1 MKLTSEDKAVMIFR
15 NDKEYNGKPFATY
28 SISVSSKDKEGK
40 WVSGYLDCIFKK
52 GVSVENKTK
61 IIIKNAFPTVSQGKD
76 RTFVKW
82 MITDFEIEGQKSND
96 DFMNIP
102 DSIEEEIPWS

>member
-15 NDKEYNGKPFATY
+15 NDKEYNGSTFPTY
-28 SISVSSKDKEGK
+28 SFGVSSKDKDGN

-61 IIIKNAFPTVSQGKD
+61 IIIKNAFPIVSQGKD

-82 MITDFEIEGQKSND
+82 MITDFEIEGQTSD

>member
-15 NDKEYNGKPFATY
+15 NDKEYNGKPFVTY
-28 SISVSSKDKEGK
+28 SISVSSKDKDGN

-61 IIIKNAFPTVSQGKD
+61 IFIKNAFPTVSQGKD

-82 MITDFEIEGQKSND
+82 MITDFEIEGQTSD